1 MYGVVDRSIKT
12 LFLRRFREW
21 HLNCPESL
29 VCSWAELAPVARAD
43 CISDPKGMAEN
54 SFPTPKSRGILFRE
68 AVSAVRVVLSSQ
80 WTAKYLFFPLQPK
93 AKSGIWKTILKSGK
107 TLGFWGFKIPKLK
120 KKKKKLKKVIL
131 QLHSAMKHCTITVSH
146 PSKRWG
152 LTQCGG

>member
-1 MYGVVDRSIKT
+1 MYVVVDRSIKT
-12 LFLRRFREW
+12 LFLGRFREW

-93 AKSGIWKTILKSGK
+93 AKSGIWKTILKSGR
-107 TLGFWGFKIPKLK
+107 TLGFWGFNLPKFK
-120 KKKKKLKKVIL
+120 KKKSLKSY
-131 QLHSAMKHCTITVSH
+131 SAIAFCNETLYNFC
-146 PSKRWG
+146 
-152 LTQCGG
+152 LTYF